1 MEQILV
7 KPDPFEGNICTDETC
22 QPNTNSKN
30 RISCRRN
37 YVGYEIKCRIC
48 HWDGGSELNSI
59 SKGTPYFGEI
69 GENMHTRMKSHESKF
84 RSKTSRIREGSAFYI
99 HMMNEHPDTELQGKP
114 IDAFFE
120 INILK
125 VYQKVL
131 TRLVDEG
138 TNLNSHE
145 GPVLN

>member
-1 MEQILV
+1 MKHANQTGTKIIYR
-7 KPDPFEGNICTDETC
+7 ICC
-22 QPNTNSKN
+22 
-30 RISCRRN
+30 CRN
-37 YVGYEIKCRIC
+37 NVGYEIKCRIC

-114 IDAFFE
+114 IDAFLE

-125 VYQKVL
+125 AYQKVL